1 MQDIE
6 EYTEEEIDDKKR
18 LIRRV
23 RRRRRLKYIA
33 VLPSLITLLNCVFGF
48 ASICLASKGFQDGE
62 PKFRLHDLEFT
73 NFGLAGLMIFIAMIM
88 DVLDG
93 RVARMSQTTS
103 SFGGQLDSLSDII
116 SFGLAPAFLM
126 WQFLKH
132 EFEGSLV
139 IPPIGNSQFFRLVW
153 FSGAIYLSCAAIRLA
168 RFNVENEEDESAH
181 MYFVG
186 IPTPAAAGVLTSIIV
201 FQQRLYLNPG
211 AEHAFTRGFEIATGY
226 LLPLIA
232 IGLGLL
238 MISRIKYPHLLN
250 LIFKGSKPIVM
261 LLWCVAVVAMIFVSL
276 SISLVVGFCGF
287 ALYSLFSSL
296 KNRRN
301 KWIRKRSLPRQPL
314 QQ

>member
-1 MQDIE
+1 MENDQQN
-6 EYTEEEIDDKKR
+6 TKSKFGSNRR
-18 LIRRV
+18 LILRRAKK
-23 RRRRRLKYIA
+23 RRLKYIA

-48 ASICLASKGFQDGE
+48 ASICLASKGFQDGD

-103 SFGGQLDSLSDII
+103 SFVGQLDSLSDIV
-116 SFGLAPAFLM
+116 SFGVAPAFLM
-126 WQFLKH
+126 WQFLKY
-132 EFEGSLV
+132 EFESSLAV
-139 IPPIGNSQFFRLVW
+139 PPIGESHFFRLVW

-186 IPTPAAAGVLTSIIV
+186 IPSPAAAGVITSIIV
-201 FQQRLYLNPG
+201 FQQRLFLNPG
-211 AEHAFTRGFEIATGY
+211 PDYAITRGFEIATGY
-226 LLPLIA
+226 LLPIIT
-232 IGLGLL
+232 IGMGLL

-250 LIFKGSKPIVM
+250 LIFRGKKPVVT
-261 LLWCVAVVAMIFVSL
+261 LLWCVFILAMMFVSL
-276 SISLVVGFCGF
+276 SISLVVSFCGF

-296 KNRRN
+296 KNRKN
-301 KWIRKRSLPRQPL
+301 KWKRQPL
-314 QQ
+314 TPTSNQ